1 MLHHAPCVRAG
12 RRQALLD
19 DCVSPGVRMDFLA
32 SDKGEYCFGPFRL
45 GPNRRLLLRDGVPVK
60 IQPRLFDALVYLIR
74 HAGGVVEKEELIAA
88 VWPRRV
94 IEENNLSQ
102 TISALRR
109 VLQSEGAS
117 ETYIATIPNR
127 GYRFVAPIHVEPP
140 APEPVGRS
148 ADLAHEPAARRAW
161 RPRRRSIAAIVMAAA
176 LLGIAAALLTRT
188 RHEVAP
194 PASEARFDP
203 PPHSVAVLAFNNM
216 SGDAGQEYFSDG
228 ISEELIDTLG
238 RLDGLKVAARVSA
251 FSFKGSKA
259 TASDIGHKLNVATVL
274 EGSIRRDGQKLRI
287 TAALIDTR
295 TGYQLWSQHYDRP
308 NGGMLQ
314 VQDDIAER
322 VTQSLRL
329 KLLGDAPA
337 QLTLGGS
344 ANAEAFD
351 AYLRGRSLAASSPAT
366 KDEVAGDQAA
376 LAQYDKALAL
386 DPKYALAE
394 AARAVTVCTLAGSGR
409 FSPPQ
414 RQQLENDAL
423 TSARHAVSM
432 APDLGMAYA
441 QMAYVLQVCG
451 FNFADAAVA
460 LARAVALAPGNADVL
475 STASTLATHI
485 HPDRALPIAQLLVTL
500 DPLNPQSYDG
510 LAQTFYYARRYDQA
524 ASALGHAASLRGGA
538 SILEDDLRGMIA
550 LMRGDPA
557 STVAICG
564 GGRNW
569 HENVVLAIA
578 YHQLGRPRDAAAQA
592 AQLHAVLGDAGAYQ
606 YAEIAAQWGNTDEA
620 LIWLETALRL
630 RDPGLTR
637 INTDPWLDPVRDM
650 PRFRGVVQRLNLP
663 A

>member
-1 MLHHAPCVRAG
+1 
-12 RRQALLD
+12 
-19 DCVSPGVRMDFLA
+19 MDFLA

-60 IQPRLFDALVYLIR
+60 IQPRLFDTLVYLIR
-74 HAGGVVEKEELIAA
+74 HAGGVVEKDELIAA
-88 VWPRRV
+88 VWPGRV
-94 IEENNLSQ
+94 IEDNNLSQ

-109 VLQSEGAS
+109 VLQSEDAS

-127 GYRFVAPIHVEPP
+127 GYRFVAPIRLEPP
-140 APEPVGRS
+140 HPDTLGLAPDMARQ
-148 ADLAHEPAARRAW
+148 PAGSRPW
-161 RPRRRSIAAIVMAAA
+161 RPGLRSVAGAAMAAA
-176 LLGIAAALLTRT
+176 VLGIAAALLTRT
-188 RHEVAP
+188 PHEAP
-194 PASEARFDP
+194 PPAVEARFDP

-259 TASDIGHKLNVATVL
+259 TASDIGRKLNVATVL
-274 EGSIRRDGQKLRI
+274 EGSIRRDGQNLRI
-287 TAALIDTR
+287 TAELIDTR

-337 QLTLGGS
+337 QLTLGGT
-344 ANAEAFD
+344 ANAQAFD
-351 AYLRGRSLAASSPAT
+351 AYLRGRSQAASSPAA
-366 KDEVAGDQAA
+366 KDEVGSDQAA
-376 LAQYDKALAL
+376 LAEYNKALAL
-386 DPKYALAE
+386 DPNYALAE
-394 AARAVTVCTLAGSGR
+394 AARAVTMCALAGSGR
-409 FSPPQ
+409 YGPPQ

-441 QMAYVLQVCG
+441 QMAYVLQICS
-451 FNFADAAVA
+451 FDFADAGTA
-460 LARAVALAPGNADVL
+460 LARAVALAPGDADVL
-475 STASTLATHI
+475 SAASTLQSHT

-510 LAQTFYYARRYDQA
+510 LARAFYYARRYDQA
-524 ASALGHAASLRGGA
+524 AAALGHAASLRGGA
-538 SILEDDLRGMIA
+538 SVLEDDLRGMIA

-557 STVAICG
+557 TTVAICG

-569 HENVVLAIA
+569 HENVALAIA
-578 YHQLGRPRDAAAQA
+578 YHQLGRPQDAAAQA

-606 YAEIAAQWGNTDEA
+606 YAEIAAQWGNAEEA
-620 LIWLETALRL
+620 LNWLETALRL

-637 INTDPWLDPVRDM
+637 INTDPWLDPVRDAK
-650 PRFRGVVQRLNLP
+650 RFRRVVQGLKLP